1 MEELSSE
8 LRARIDRLIKREG
21 GYVNHPADSGGPTK
35 YGITIKTLTEW
46 RDVSSIIIADFKEL
60 TKAEASEIYASRY
73 YDTPDI
79 DLLPEEFREHAF
91 DMAVNFG
98 PDRAVKIIQSV
109 LTNTCAGPI
118 EVDGIIGPLT
128 IRAAEIALK
137 TLGDALL
144 NDIVDK
150 RIGFYHYIV
159 RKRPSQAVFLK
170 GWLKRAEEF
179 LK

>member
-1 MEELSSE
+1 MEELSSV
-8 LRARIDRLIKREG
+8 LLARIHRLLKREG
-21 GYVNHPADSGGPTK
+21 GYVNHPADRGGPTK
-35 YGITIKTLTEW
+35 YGITIGTLTKW
-46 RDVSSIIIADFKEL
+46 RGVSSITIADFKDL
-60 TKAEASEIYASRY
+60 TKAEAVKIYAKRY
-73 YDTPDI
+73 YDVPDI
-79 DLLPEEFREHAF
+79 DLLPEAMREHAF
-91 DMAVNFG
+91 DMAVNHG
-98 PDRAVKIIQSV
+98 PDRAVQIIQSV

-128 IRAAEIALK
+128 IRAAEHALEQ
-137 TLGDALL
+137 LGDALL

-179 LK
+179 LT